1 MEKLLPD
8 QNDVYR
14 AEIRGFLYTTTEII
28 RHYAFC
34 PIVIEP
40 VIIDNFRK

>member
-1 MEKLLPD
+1 MEMLLPD
-8 QNDVYR
+8 LNDVYR
-14 AEIRGFLYTTTEII
+14 AEIRGFLCTTIEII

-40 VIIDNFRK
+40 VIIDNF